1 MLDEMVLKLARI
13 MKHIMPSNNDMQ
25 IDSNIDTATSN
36 WLSQAYNT
44 NNNNNNNNS
53 TSLDSPRTKRRSL
66 LNIQDVITE
75 SVDQSSSSNSVVS
88 SIISKDLLDSWDLDV
103 LEYEDKDLS
112 EIMIYMFNS
121 LGLLVHFQVPMII
134 FRQFLNEISIKYIKN
149 TYHNYNHGCDVC
161 HTVYRLTTLSHLN
174 EIFNELE
181 VFSLLI
187 GALAHDVGHP
197 GLNNLYLVKAKHPLA
212 LSHNDK
218 SPLENMH
225 CVVLYEVVYLHYL
238 YYLLH

>member
-1 MLDEMVLKLARI
+1 MNKKRLSLQTSVPIDYVAL
-13 MKHIMPSNNDMQ
+13 ST
-25 IDSNIDTATSN
+25 IDSQSSD
-36 WLSQAYNT
+36 
-44 NNNNNNNNS
+44 NNNI
-53 TSLDSPRTKRRSL
+53 K
-66 LNIQDVITE
+66 
-75 SVDQSSSSNSVVS
+75 
-88 SIISKDLLDSWDLDV
+88 SIISKELLDSWDLDV
-103 LEYEDKDLS
+103 LEYSDKDLS

-174 EIFNELE
+174 EVFNELE
-181 VFSLLI
+181 VFSLLV

-197 GLNNLYLVKAKHPLA
+197 GLNNVYLVKAKHPLA
-212 LSHNDK
+212 ITYNDK

-225 CVVLYEVVYLHYL
+225 CVVLYEV
-238 YYLLH
+238 LL